1 MFMLVVRA
9 KTDRG
14 TILFR
19 IAPLF
24 PVVGMV
30 VGPIGVE
37 ETAPPEEELL
47 IFVLAAMRWR
57 TE

>member
-1 MFMLVVRA
+1 MFMLEDKGR
-9 KTDRG
+9 TDRG

-37 ETAPPEEELL
+37 ETAPPEEGLL
-47 IFVLAAMRWR
+47 IFALAAMR
-57 TE
+57 